1 MELNKEHREA
11 LMSELEKAKEKLKL
25 SKQGREIHASENVSH
40 WFDISIFL
48 ATERISL
55 IEQSIID
62 NEIDY

>member
-1 MELNKEHREA
+1 MELNKKHREA
-11 LMSELEKAKEKLKL
+11 LMSELAKAKEDLRL
-25 SKQGREIHASENVSH
+25 NKQGREIHTSGNISH

-48 ATERISL
+48 AIERISL

>member
-11 LMSELEKAKEKLKL
+11 LMSELEKAKEKLRL
-25 SKQGREIHASENVSH
+25 SRQGSEIHASENVSH